1 MGYHER
7 TSWAALLSFP
17 VGTVTY
23 WWLVERQ
30 TVETGFWETM
40 PTLST
45 IILSIVATIVF
56 TVIAVVIATIATGAD
71 ESRPDERE
79 KLIELRGGYMGYWAL
94 NILIIVP
101 VWLFFLDLPK
111 ATLFHAIIL
120 ASTGAGMV
128 EHATQVIRH
137 RIGA

>member
-7 TSWAALLSFP
+7 TSWAALMSFP
-17 VGTVTY
+17 VGTVIY

-30 TVETGFWETM
+30 TAETGFWETM

-56 TVIAVVIATIATGAD
+56 TVIAVIIATIATGA
-71 ESRPDERE
+71 
-79 KLIELRGGYMGYWAL
+79 G
-94 NILIIVP
+94 V
-101 VWLFFLDLPK
+101 
-111 ATLFHAIIL
+111 
-120 ASTGAGMV
+120 V

-137 RIGA
+137 RAGA